1 MSIAIRLISVFVTL
15 AVCSPATGA
24 SARRWLRR
32 SRRAGARGGPQ
43 GTLGAAPAGA
53 GRRAGH
59 ARPLRPREA
68 LERAADEAHVG
79 DAGRRARV
87 EAAHRVHVARS
98 PAHHEEEEG
107 VATNTLYPYQTPGS
121 AFTIRAHHPRAQTV
135 CTASPTRSPGTYAQH
150 TLRPR
155 YVRAPNAAVRPLGS
169 PWQPYTRSASDAAE
183 PCTGSL
189 FDLMALEVPRV
200 PALRVEVHWA
210 RVRRVEAVLAIYLRA
225 LLRCLHTFPHPA
237 S

>member
-107 VATNTLYPYQTPGS
+107 VATNTLYPYQPPWISLYYQGTPPSRSDGMHS
-121 AFTIRAHHPRAQTV
+121 VSHALSRYTCATHAPPAI
-135 CTASPTRSPGTYAQH
+135 CTRSQRRCTPLGLPMAALHALCQRRCRAMH
-150 TLRPR
+150 RLTLRPHGT
-155 YVRAPNAAVRPLGS
+155 GS
-169 PWQPYTRSASDAAE
+169 ATRSSTPRGSSLGARSPRRSS
-183 PCTGSL
+183 PCNIS
-189 FDLMALEVPRV
+189 ACP
-200 PALRVEVHWA
+200 P
-210 RVRRVEAVLAIYLRA
+210 
-225 LLRCLHTFPHPA
+225 
-237 S
+237 